1 MGAQMAETARE
12 VVDRRKVLRGP
23 AAELFLYEGREA
35 LAEGPTRSAKSWA
48 LMLKMDETAMNFPGS
63 RQLCARQTRKS
74 LNESVLRDFREEIL
88 WIGHPAVSPT
98 ASRDHQDLYR
108 YPNGSEIY
116 FAGLDT
122 MQDTSS
128 PILSTKWDRI
138 YVVQCE
144 ECRESSWETLATRL
158 SSFKTPYHQMIADCN
173 PAAPSH
179 WLNKRFGPGQENI
192 NRKRFRFRHWDNPLF
207 YNGLYPDGE
216 FTKEGKEY
224 VETLK
229 ATLTGVRYKRFYLG
243 QWAAADG
250 LILDNWDP
258 ERHLVDG
265 ELEKTDG
272 YGWFIHL
279 PGVQS
284 PIRVAYFTA
293 GVDWGWH
300 PDPGAMSLWAWDSPR
315 WHKHIRQF
323 RVAEVVKLKWQRE
336 EWCGLAEHWWEKYGC
351 KQFSCDRS
359 NPEAINYFNLRL
371 GKKIGRSSGAVA
383 VRCPPIGGGHRQ
395 ERDKGSQIDLM
406 REGLGSADGHQ
417 RTHLFRNSF
426 PEGLDEELRRM
437 GRPTCFEEE
446 VESWVYKRKP
456 GEDRDEGVPD
466 DSCDE
471 HAIDAARYSEVLN
484 FARGFGSELKA
495 AERPAPDSIMA
506 EMERLKRSKE
516 REKRVKRWKWQ

>member
-1 MGAQMAETARE
+1 MVEI
-12 VVDRRKVLRGP
+12 VDRRKVVRGP
-23 AAELFLYEGREA
+23 AAELILYEGREA

-48 LMLKMDETAMNFPGS
+48 LMLKADETARNFPEA
-63 RQLCARQTRKS
+63 RQLFARQTRKS
-74 LNESVLRDFREEIL
+74 LNESILKDWRDEIL
-88 WIGHPAVSPT
+88 WQGHPAISKT
-98 ASRDHQDLYR
+98 ASRDHQDNYH

-116 FAGLDT
+116 FAGLES
-122 MQDTSS
+122 MQDTAS

-138 YVVQCE
+138 YVVQAE
-144 ECRESSWETLATRL
+144 ETKEAAWETLATRL

-179 WLNKRFGPGQENI
+179 WLNKRFGIAQETP
-192 NRKRFRFRHWDNPLF
+192 NRQRFRFRHHDNPLF
-207 YNGLYPDGE
+207 YDGLFPDGIW
-216 FTKEGKEY
+216 TKEGKEY

-258 ERHLVDG
+258 EKHVIDAK
-265 ELEKTDG
+265 LEKSDS
-272 YGWFIHL
+272 YGWFIHA
-279 PGVQS
+279 PSISQQ
-284 PIRVAYFTA
+284 PIRVSYFTA

-300 PDPGAMSLWAWDSPR
+300 PDPGAMSLWAWDAPR

-336 EWCGLAEHWWEKYGC
+336 EWCALAEHWWEKYGC

-371 GKKIGRSSGAVA
+371 GKKIGRSAGAVA
-383 VRCPPIGGGHRQ
+383 VKCPPIGGGHRQ
-395 ERDKGSQIDLM
+395 DRDKGSQIDLM

-417 RTHLFRNSF
+417 RTFLFRDAF

-437 GRPTCFEEE
+437 GRPTCYEEE
-446 VESWVYKRKP
+446 VESWIYKRKA
-456 GEDRDEGVPD
+456 GEDRDEAVPD

-471 HAIDAARYSEVLN
+471 HAIDAARCSEVLS
-484 FARGFGSELKA
+484 FARGFGTEVKEQSNYAPNTWGREFEQMKR
-495 AERPAPDSIMA
+495 ERAS
-506 EMERLKRSKE
+506 
-516 REKRVKRWKWQ
+516 EKRKGRWGWSK